1 MLSSARLYGR
11 IRLKTTLPLRSPYP
25 CTGYTH
31 RHGSNFVPKQRF
43 AMRTAYFKQ
52 LPGEEQCQI
61 SFHLVLDRYKI
72 DKVFNFNRNLTE
84 QIDSSL
90 DRIRVNV
97 EKEFQKKNKRKKAKK
112 APAGQATEDG
122 GAEEPP
128 VEGSADPVPVV
139 VSLGTA
145 EERLT
150 NMTIADML
158 AKLTTHPNVQL
169 TVMDADF
176 QIAYNSPEVHAVKLP
191 TSILADFYVSPSR
204 LELHFATP
212 ECSAYCWSR
221 GRMPESG
228 NAQQIEWDPVG
239 SELSYLVQ
247 KGDVGLHLKFS
258 CTPTDEAGRTGPL
271 TEIISPQPVQ
281 AGPGL
286 CPFEVRHLFTQQKL
300 RDGQFRVVSYNILA
314 DLYTDSEYSRTV
326 LFGYTA
332 PYALE
337 IDYRK
342 QLFVKEIL
350 GYRADLICL
359 QEVDTKVFSLDLVP
373 IFSRKNL
380 AGHYQAKGK
389 VAEGLATFYDLNK
402 FELLEKDGVILSE
415 ILERYPQLWDRI
427 RDNLPLVE
435 RIANRSTALQLT
447 LLRSKHDPRK
457 HLLVANTHLYFAP
470 DADHVR
476 LLQMG
481 YAMQYVCEQHERI
494 RQQYELSEVSDLALV
509 FCGDFNSTPEC
520 GIYQLMTQQAVGPD
534 VPDWVSNVD
543 EAVKGVSL
551 SQPFQMGSACGCP
564 EYTNYTV
571 GFKAC
576 IDYIFFMRGALNVN
590 DVIPMPS
597 EEELSL
603 YQAIPSLVFPSDHI
617 ALVANFEWAK

>member
-1 MLSSARLYGR
+1 M
-11 IRLKTTLPLRSPYP
+11 K
-25 CTGYTH
+25 
-31 RHGSNFVPKQRF
+31 
-43 AMRTAYFKQ
+43 TAYFKQ

-61 SFHLVLDRYKI
+61 SFHLVLDQYKI

-84 QIDSSL
+84 QIDNSL
-90 DRIRVNV
+90 DRIRANV
-97 EKEFQKKNKRKKAKK
+97 EKEFQKKNKRKKTKK
-112 APAGQATEDG
+112 AAATQGTDESAASAAGEQ
-122 GAEEPP
+122 
-128 VEGSADPVPVV
+128 SADGTGEPVAVV

-145 EERLT
+145 EEKIT
-150 NMTIADML
+150 NMTIAEML
-158 AKLTTHPNVQL
+158 VKLTSHPNVQL
-169 TVMDADF
+169 SVMDANF
-176 QIAYNSPEVHAVKLP
+176 QISYNSPEVYAVKLP

-221 GRMPESG
+221 GHMPESG
-228 NAQQIEWDPVG
+228 NAQQIEWEQVG
-239 SELSYLVQ
+239 TEQTYLVQ

-258 CTPTDEAGRTGPL
+258 CTPKDETGRTGPM

-326 LFGYTA
+326 LFDYTA

-337 IDYRK
+337 MDYRK
-342 QLFVKEIL
+342 QLFVKELL
-350 GYRADLICL
+350 GYRADIICL

-373 IFSRKNL
+373 IFHQKNL
-380 AGHYQAKGK
+380 AGHYQAKRK

-402 FELLEKDGVILSE
+402 FELVEKDGVIVSE
-415 ILERYPQLWDRI
+415 ILERYPELWDKI
-427 RDNLPLVE
+427 KDNKPLVE

-447 LLRSKHDPRK
+447 LLRSKHNTRK
-457 HLLVANTHLYFAP
+457 HLLVANTHLYFSP

-476 LLQMG
+476 LLQI
-481 YAMQYVCEQHERI
+481 AFSMQYVCEEHDRII
-494 RQQYELSEVSDLALV
+494 RQYQLEPSDLALV

-520 GIYQLMTQQAVGPD
+520 GIYKLMTQRSVPAD
-534 VPDWVSNVD
+534 FPDWESNWD
-543 EAVKGVSL
+543 EAVKDVSL

-564 EYTNYTV
+564 EYTNYTL

-576 IDYIFFMRGALNVN
+576 IDYIFYKRGTLNVN

-597 EEELSL
+597 EEELSM
-603 YQAIPSLVFPSDHI
+603 YQAIPSPVFPSDHI
-617 ALVANFEWAK
+617 ALVANFEWVN